1 MPLKL
6 IKANTFA
13 CHFKNPGMED
23 SFDVWEKRK
32 KTIIQM
38 PCEPCPVTKIPWG
51 SNCAVGQTFVVLL
64 DMQYHFTF

>member
-1 MPLKL
+1 
-6 IKANTFA
+6 
-13 CHFKNPGMED
+13 MED

-38 PCEPCPVTKIPWG
+38 PYEPCPVTEIPWG

-64 DMQYHFTF
+64 DMQYHCTFLSIVVWYAHAICFVQ